1 MQLPTEAVLNALW
14 ILFVA
19 YWIWSAR
26 KVKGASRTEPA
37 WSRLLKYWLPLV
49 VAALLL
55 EPGRLYGGGVLGARF
70 LPAAGWAAP
79 LGMVMTLAGLLFACW
94 ARHVLGS
101 NWSAVV
107 QLKQDHELIERGPY
121 RHVRHPIYTGLLL
134 AFLGTAVALGEWRGL
149 LALTIVAVSFWRKL
163 RLEERWLGEQFGAPY
178 ADYMRRVKAL
188 IPGIL

>member
-94 ARHVLGS
+94 ARQVLGS

-107 QLKQDHELIERGPY
+107 QLKQGHELIERGPY

-149 LALTIVAVSFWRKL
+149 LALAIVAVSFWRKL